1 MFDPS
6 LPPSQL
12 VVPAQAA
19 VTIKQRKR
27 KERVWKGGRE
37 RTRERRDDGD
47 DDDDDEND
55 GGDDDDDND
64 DEDDDDDDDDNDE
77 ESKRGARVHD
87 NSSNSFRSILN
98 KHARA

>member
-1 MFDPS
+1 M
-6 LPPSQL
+6 
-12 VVPAQAA
+12 VPAQAA

-37 RTRERRDDGD
+37 RTRERRD